1 MIKKFSSHTH
11 YNHFHQHFTLYK
23 THLCATESNNSKKI
37 EKSLSR
43 EDGIK
48 ESNLS
53 KTPGICTAANLLLID
68 NYLLFLYEELTQKRK

>member
-1 MIKKFSSHTH
+1 MQPNQIILKEFKNLSI
-11 YNHFHQHFTLYK
+11 LLL
-23 THLCATESNNSKKI
+23 LC
-37 EKSLSR
+37 R

-68 NYLLFLYEELTQKRK
+68 NYLLFLYEELTQKCK